1 MEEQS
6 FKTNARIILEIGK
19 ESIES
24 KIVALSEVIKNSYDA
39 GASKCE
45 ITIKEEGKMI
55 SLIDKEIS
63 SIEITDNGCG
73 MNKDDLIN
81 NWLVIGTT
89 NKKI

>member
-55 SLIDKEIS
+55 P
-63 SIEITDNGCG
+63 
-73 MNKDDLIN
+73 
-81 NWLVIGTT
+81 
-89 NKKI
+89 